1 LNTTALPAAD
11 EADVARVTEALRMVT
26 PRWHARILLALNQP
40 PQRYTDIA
48 ISLPYLQSGQLHPK
62 LRALCDA
69 GLVERTEYSSRHV
82 TYGLTGRG
90 QQLLPVLHML
100 GAWANQHF
108 GEVALL
114 PLVDHV
120 ERALARLSRR
130 QTPAILWALRL
141 RREASARSL
150 AHLVIPDAHEA
161 NVYAPLRRLVDDGLV
176 VSAGTGRPYRLSPAG
191 EALAPVLA
199 VLSVWAAGRPM
210 AEAATHRLWG
220 RAAQHRPETTF
231 SPRPWT
237 SYQSRL
243 PAPPA
248 RPGPPRV
255 PTAARQAPHAA
266 WQHHDL
272 FSHPAT
278 PMAQMA
284 GAAR

>member
-1 LNTTALPAAD
+1 MNTTGLPVAD

-40 PQRYTDIA
+40 PQRYIDIA

-69 GLVERTEYSSRHV
+69 GLVERTEHSSRHV

-90 QQLLPVLHML
+90 QQLLPVLHLL
-100 GAWANQHF
+100 GAWENQHHSD
-108 GEVALL
+108 GALL

-120 ERALARLSRR
+120 ERALARLSRQ

-150 AHLVIPDAHEA
+150 AHLVIPDAHWA
-161 NVYAPLRRLVDDGLV
+161 NVYTPLRRLADDGLV
-176 VSAGTGRPYRLSPAG
+176 VSSGKGRPYRLSPAG
-191 EALAPVLA
+191 EALSPVLA
-199 VLSVWAAGRPM
+199 ALSVWAAGRPM
-210 AEAATHRLWG
+210 TEAATHRLWG
-220 RAAQHRPETTF
+220 WAQHRAETKF

-237 SYQSRL
+237 SHQSQL

-255 PTAARQAPHAA
+255 PTAARRAPHAA

-284 GAAR
+284 GATR